1 VKHHSYGQG
10 TPDWLTWRLGGLGGS
25 DAPSIMGVSPYAT
38 RAELLAEKITGE
50 RRETNFAM
58 RRGNRLEPI
67 ARGLYALQR
76 GVPVEPACVS
86 HDEYPWMLSSLDGL
100 LLDVVRGMMIAEIKA
115 WKWQNHDQVLA
126 GLVPAEVFPQI
137 QHQLM
142 TTGLDVCDL
151 VSYSEK
157 ADYSEEERFAVLEVK
172 VDAEY
177 QAELFDAEVEFWAE
191 VQAGREARRSGKR
204 HTADVQGGA

>member
-1 VKHHSYGQG
+1 
-10 TPDWLTWRLGGLGGS
+10 
-25 DAPSIMGVSPYAT
+25 MGVSPYAT

-67 ARGLYALQR
+67 VRGLYALR
-76 GVPVEPACVS
+76 AGVPVEPACVS
-86 HDEYPWMLSSLDGL
+86 HGEYPWMLSSLDGL
-100 LLDVVRGMMIAEIKA
+100 LLDVVRGMMIAEIKC

-151 VSYSEK
+151 VSYSKKE
-157 ADYSEEERFAVLEVK
+157 DYSEEERFAVLEVK

-177 QAELFDAEVEFWAE
+177 QAELFDAEVAFWAE

-204 HTADVQGGA
+204 HTADMQGGV